1 MFSNGQ
7 VSFMLSKPARF
18 VEKISA
24 YLAVTAIVYL
34 LAVVAF
40 SVIARIVFDFS
51 DTRINFLIPGAIEQ
65 ASYALLV
72 AVFASIPPAIKQGG
86 LVHVDI
92 FTKKL
97 PVTFQRFTA
106 RLWFVVLAVVAV
118 TLTWLFAEE
127 TKTLFLRGDTTQDLH
142 LPMFVFYAVVTFE
155 CFALA
160 VIALDE
166 AMHPRSQTESVV

>member
-7 VSFMLSKPARF
+7 ISLVFAKPARF
-18 VEKISA
+18 VEKVSA
-24 YLAVTAIVYL
+24 YLAVAAIVYL

-65 ASYALLV
+65 ASYALLI
-72 AVFASIPPAIKQGG
+72 AVFASIPPAIKDGG

-97 PVTFQRFTA
+97 PVSFQNFAA
-106 RLWFVVLAVVAV
+106 RLWFAVLAVVAV

-127 TKTLFLRGDTTQDLH
+127 TQTLFLRGDTTQDLH
-142 LPMFVFYAVVTFE
+142 LPMFVFYGVVTFE

-160 VIALDE
+160 LIALDE
-166 AMHPRSQTESVV
+166 AMSPRSQAASTV